1 MIAIS
6 VRDQWQCESPTILIK
21 NMALSH
27 DHSPIK
33 ILFTLF
39 LSIFF
44 LLFFG
49 GFSFIY
55 IQGIGTSLGLHQ
67 LVLIKRKLDQTRSLL
82 PLLLQGLH
90 LLIPLCVAA
99 THTQRRARAWRI

>member
-27 DHSPIK
+27 DRSPIK

-49 GFSFIY
+49 GDFRLFISKASARRWGY
-55 IQGIGTSLGLHQ
+55 IN
-67 LVLIKRKLDQTRSLL
+67 
-82 PLLLQGLH
+82 
-90 LLIPLCVAA
+90 LC
-99 THTQRRARAWRI
+99 